1 MNNIKIVKGN
11 AVDALMN
18 GKIDYLIHQTNCQ
31 GKFAGGIAGEIR
43 KRLPA
48 AYDAYMTCYN
58 RYTFL
63 QGKKHIPL
71 GEISQGG
78 GVINLHSQLYYGY
91 DKKRYTNYGAMA
103 AGLQDIFHY
112 LSNYDERQQKDIAV
126 GIPFGI
132 GCGLGGG
139 DWEIVYELIEHCL
152 APFVKEVTIYKL

>member
-1 MNNIKIVKGN
+1 MSNIKIVKGN

-18 GKIDYLIHQTNCQ
+18 GEIDYLIHQTNCQ
-31 GKFAGGIAGEIR
+31 GKFASGIAGEIR

-48 AYDAYMTCYN
+48 AYDAYMKRYN
-58 RYTFL
+58 LFRSR
-63 QGKKHIPL
+63 GHNHIPL

-103 AGLQDIFHY
+103 TGLQAIFYY
-112 LSNYDERQQKDIAV
+112 LSDYDDRQQRDIIV
-126 GIPFGI
+126 GLPFGM

-152 APFVKEVTIYKL
+152 APFVKEVVIYKL